1 MKAAD
6 LFGVL
11 VRMAGFLIVLYGLW
25 EIWGGLENAVENL
38 LPVNQMEDGQQVSTF
53 AYFAFGIPSMLLGAL
68 IFLLADGIA
77 KLAYRNQS

>member
-6 LFGVL
+6 LFGVM
-11 VRMAGFLIVLYGLW
+11 VRMAGFLIVVYGLW

-38 LPVNQMEDGQQVSTF
+38 FPVNQTEDGQQVSTF
-53 AYFAFGIPSMLLGAL
+53 AYFAFGIPSILLGAL

-77 KLAYRNQS
+77 KIAYRNQY